1 MTDSGVLIL
10 SILNPL
16 MDYNFDQKLKRS
28 GTVGGEPLWRKQ
40 IPGALDLRNLK

>member
-10 SILNPL
+10 SILDPL

-28 GTVGGEPLWRKQ
+28 GTVGG
-40 IPGALDLRNLK
+40 GASLEEADSRGFRSEES